1 MAEARDIP
9 YEANPDFNLDFD
21 GSNQQVV
28 IGNFTFNPSQVLYNM
43 DYSGYVA
50 ELDLFNEREEEKLRE
65 TIYYEYPLPIAFY
78 FHQAEN
84 AYNNNNHRLQL
95 LRSTWE
101 SIIFT
106 LYALVVGEARSKGLP
121 LRNIAQSDAQGNP
134 DLSFNDYFS
143 DRLAQKLLII
153 ERILTYNQANN
164 SGLLCANVIT
174 IPIIQKIRNLNQERN
189 EFMHV
194 AAISEEQAG
203 NSYTSLFPD
212 VLEVLK
218 DLRELEFVD
227 IMHFIQ
233 VADAVTNLRC
243 EIFNG
248 HGLARSIKTISVT
261 AAQLGQLGNQLNAQ
275 NILAKY
281 QGEVFSITPF
291 LHYHPEANGNSTNLC
306 YFKRKAANARYEFEI
321 VSRSE
326 AIEFERV
333 IFQDRTD
340 ELRALIV

>member
-1 MAEARDIP
+1 MAEARDIL
-9 YEANPDFNLDFD
+9 YDVNQDFNDDFD
-21 GSNQQVV
+21 SSNQEVK
-28 IGNFTFNPSQVLYNM
+28 IGLLSFKPSQVLYNM
-43 DYSGYVA
+43 DYGTYLL
-50 ELDLFNEREEEKLRE
+50 ELDAYKQRIDADIKEIIL
-65 TIYYEYPLPIAFY
+65 YEYPLPIAFY

-101 SIIFT
+101 AIIFT
-106 LYALVVGEARSKGLP
+106 LYALVVGEARSRGLP
-121 LRNIAQSDAQGNP
+121 LRNIAQPNAQGNP

-143 DRLAQKLLII
+143 DRLSQKLLII

-164 SGLLCANVIT
+164 SCLLCANVIS
-174 IPIIQKIRNLNQERN
+174 IPVIQKIRNLNQERN

-203 NSYTSLFPD
+203 TSYTSLFPD
-212 VLEVLK
+212 VLDVLK
-218 DLRELEFVD
+218 ELRELEFVD

-248 HGLARSIKTISVT
+248 HGLARNIKTISVT

-291 LHYHPEANGNSTNLC
+291 LHFHPEANGNSTNLC

-326 AIEFERV
+326 AIEFERL

>member
-1 MAEARDIP
+1 MELDDLR
-9 YEANPDFNLDFD
+9 YEEHEDFNQNLDETENEVVVTGVSFRASEVLFTLSKETYRIALTD
-21 GSNQQVV
+21 FQDQQ
-28 IGNFTFNPSQVLYNM
+28 I
-43 DYSGYVA
+43 
-50 ELDLFNEREEEKLRE
+50 EKLRE

-101 SIIFT
+101 AIIFT
-106 LYALVVGEARSKGLP
+106 LYALVIGEARSKSLP
-121 LRNIAQSDAQGNP
+121 LRDIAQSNAQGNP

-153 ERILTYNQANN
+153 ERILLYNQANDC
-164 SGLLCANVIT
+164 GLMCANIIS
-174 IPIIQKIRNLNQERN
+174 IPVIQKIRNLNQERN

-194 AAISEEQAG
+194 AALSEEQAA
-203 NSYTSLFPD
+203 TSFAGIFPD
-212 VLEVLK
+212 VFDVLK

-227 IMHFIQ
+227 IMHFVQ

-248 HGLARSIKTISVT
+248 HGLARNIKTITVT
-261 AAQLGQLGNQLNAQ
+261 AAQLGQLGTQLNAQ

-281 QGEVFSITPF
+281 QAELFSITPF
-291 LHYHPEANGNSTNLC
+291 LHFNPEANGNSTNLC
-306 YFKRKAANARYEFEI
+306 YFKKRAPNARYEYEI

-326 AIEFERV
+326 SIEFDRAV
-333 IFQDRTD
+333 FDDRTT
-340 ELRALIV
+340 ELRALII